1 MTRRREENTMRTL
14 EEEREQ
20 ARKLG
25 RQINRDARS
34 NPNSPYAG
42 KVVGI
47 LHGEVVIVAETL
59 DEVAEVLERLEPD
72 AQRRYFIDA
81 SADYDAQYKIWVHGS
96 CQE

>member
-1 MTRRREENTMRTL
+1 MSTL

-25 RQINRDARS
+25 RQINRDVRS

-47 LHGEVVIVAETL
+47 LRGEVVIVAETL
-59 DEVAEVLERLEPD
+59 DEVADALERLEPD
-72 AQRRYFIDA
+72 PQRRYFIDA
-81 SADYDAQYKIWVHGS
+81 SADYGTPHTIWVH
-96 CQE
+96 CACRE

>member
-1 MTRRREENTMRTL
+1 MRTL
-14 EEEREQ
+14 EEEWQQ
-20 ARKLG
+20 ARELG
-25 RQINRDARS
+25 RQINREARR

-47 LHGEVVIVAETL
+47 LRGEVVIVVDTL

-81 SADYDAQYKIWVHGS
+81 SADYDAQYTIWMYCS
-96 CQE
+96 CRE

>member
-1 MTRRREENTMRTL
+1 METL

-20 ARKLG
+20 ARRLG
-25 RQINRDARS
+25 RQINREARR
-34 NPNSPYAG
+34 NPSSPYTG

-47 LHGEVVIVAETL
+47 LRGEVVIIADTL

-72 AQRRYFIDA
+72 VQRRYFIDA
-81 SADYDAQYKIWVHGS
+81 SADYDTQYTIWMHGS